1 MCIKAACQT
10 DGDCDAEP
18 GGSCELVADSCC
30 NGAYLGLFCWYPSRG
45 CASDSNC
52 DLGFCGISANG
63 TDSECHNSRVC
74 PD

>member
-10 DGDCDAEP
+10 DADCDAEP

-45 CASDSNC
+45 CAWDSNC
-52 DLGFCGISANG
+52 DLGFCGIATNG
-63 TDSECHNSRVC
+63 KDSECHNSRVC